1 MIIAFMAAVI
11 LVYLVYVG
19 IKDKDNKSDKSK
31 SNIGNLSNLNVGNVG
46 SNVGKGVDKKSENIN
61 NRIEKA
67 FINYTKDISKYNIG
81 AKSYEYDFIDN
92 EQPLNGLSPNF
103 KQNYPS
109 TLKKSNKMF
118 VVPDLSIK
126 YDNLLNTR
134 NNSIKNYIY

>member
-1 MIIAFMAAVI
+1 MAAVI

-19 IKDKDNKSDKSK
+19 IKDKDNKTDKSK

-46 SNVGKGVDKKSENIN
+46 NVGNVRKGVDKKSENIN

-92 EQPLNGLSPNF
+92 EQPFNGLSPNF

-109 TLKKSNKMF
+109 TLKNSNKMF

-126 YDNLLNTR
+126 YENLLNKR